1 MNPGGTAASLEGR
14 VAIVTGAAQGIGE
27 SIATLLASAGAS
39 VLLADVQEERV
50 CAVADGLRTQGLRAA
65 ACFVDVSDP
74 SSAGSMVT
82 SCLAEFGAVDLL
94 VNNAGIDAPPGA
106 AWEIPEDHWRR
117 LIDVNLSGAWWCT
130 AAVLPP
136 MMERRAGRILFIS
149 SGSAR
154 IGDPGISVAYNA
166 SKAGLIGLTIGLS
179 VHLEPFGILVNA
191 IAPGY
196 TGTGEPMSPD
206 ERTAY
211 EAEHPLGIV
220 GPEPIARAC
229 VYLASEGGDWISGA
243 VLNVSGGWWRG
254 W

>member
-1 MNPGGTAASLEGR
+1 MSSRDLAADLDGC

-27 SIATLLASAGAS
+27 SIATFLAMAGAS
-39 VLLADVQEERV
+39 VFLADIQEERV
-50 CAVADGLRTQGLRAA
+50 GQVAERLRGAGHRTSSCRVDISDPRSASAMVASCLEEFGT
-65 ACFVDVSDP
+65 VDV
-74 SSAGSMVT
+74 
-82 SCLAEFGAVDLL
+82 L

-106 AWEIPEDHWRR
+106 AWEIPEEHWRR
-117 LIDVNLSGAWWCT
+117 LIDANLSGAWWCT
-130 AAVLPP
+130 AAVLHP
-136 MMERRAGRILFIS
+136 MMQQRSGRIVFIS

-196 TGTGEPMSPD
+196 TGTGEPMTNE
-206 ERTAY
+206 ERSAY
-211 EAEHPLGIV
+211 DAQHPLGIV
-220 GPEPIARAC
+220 GPEPVARAC
-229 VYLASEGGDWISGA
+229 LYLASAGGDWITGA

>member
-1 MNPGGTAASLEGR
+1 MSPGELQTDLDGR

-27 SIATLLASAGAS
+27 SIATFLAEAGAA
-39 VLLADVQEERV
+39 VLLADIQEERV
-50 CAVADGLRTQGLRAA
+50 GEVARRLRAGGHRA
-65 ACFVDVSDP
+65 VSYCVDVRDSR
-74 SSAGSMVT
+74 SASAMVA
-82 SCLAEFGAVDLL
+82 SCLEEFGTVDVLI
-94 VNNAGIDAPPGA
+94 NNAGIDAPPGA
-106 AWEIPEDHWRR
+106 AWEIDEEHWHR
-117 LIDVNLSGAWWCT
+117 LIDTNLTGAWWCT
-130 AAVLPP
+130 TAVLGP
-136 MMERRAGRILFIS
+136 MKRQRSGRIVFIS

-196 TGTGEPMSPD
+196 TGTGEPMTTE
-206 ERTAY
+206 ERSAY
-211 EAEHPLGIV
+211 DAAHPLGIV
-220 GPEPIARAC
+220 GPEPVARAC
-229 VYLASEGGDWISGA
+229 LYLASAGGDWITGA